1 MKILKIIGIVL
12 ALFGIADLIGS
23 YVGYDLWTDYI
34 GVQLPETLWNYS
46 HYIEIAIGVV
56 LYSIGAKDDE
66 DEEADEQA

>member
-1 MKILKIIGIVL
+1 MKILKIIGIVI

-23 YVGYDLWTDYI
+23 YAGYDLWTDYI

-66 DEEADEQA
+66 DEAEEQA